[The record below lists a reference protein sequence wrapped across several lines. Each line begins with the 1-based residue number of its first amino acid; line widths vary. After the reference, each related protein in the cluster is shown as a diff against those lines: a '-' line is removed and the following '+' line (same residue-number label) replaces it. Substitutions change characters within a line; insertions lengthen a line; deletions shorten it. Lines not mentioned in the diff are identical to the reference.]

1 MHFKGMR
8 GDVLAH
14 SAKCFPQKC
23 KDLSSGPQNPGE
35 KHSDMAVLGV
45 RRQEDP
51 WSLLASQSSQ
61 IDMFQG
67 Q

>member
-51 WSLLASQSSQ
+51 
-61 IDMFQG
+61 
-67 Q
+67 